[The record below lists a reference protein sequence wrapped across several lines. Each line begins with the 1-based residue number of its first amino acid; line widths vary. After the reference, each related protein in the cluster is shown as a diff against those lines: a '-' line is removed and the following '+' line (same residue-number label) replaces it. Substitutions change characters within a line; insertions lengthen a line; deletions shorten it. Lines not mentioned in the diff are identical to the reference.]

1 MGKGFGPGRKLVLNA
16 TVALVAAVA
25 VLTLAP
31 GAALARGDGWVHLAM
46 DPFLTTGCGTTLHVS
61 FPVNKEYV
69 RTTEEPDGS
78 TILQSTGSLL
88 IAFATDDGTSI
99 TVNASGPGKD
109 VAYPNGDFEV
119 DAQGWNVQ
127 GPLTAEQQA
136 DLGTPELFASTGKLD
151 FVYHADGTATPITIP
166 HHVIDLCAELLG

>member
-1 MGKGFGPGRKLVLNA
+1 MRRWLGSSRKPVARA
-16 TVALVAAVA
+16 TVVLSAAIVALMVA
-25 VLTLAP
+25 P
-31 GAALARGDGWVHLAM
+31 SAAWARGDGWVHLAM
-46 DPFLTTGCGTTLHVS
+46 DPFVTTGCGTTLHVS

-78 TILQSTGSLL
+78 TTFQFTGKLF
-88 IAFATDDGTSI
+88 ITFATDDGASV

-127 GPLTAEQQA
+127 GPLTPEQQA
-136 DLGTPELFASTGKLD
+136 DLGTPELFASTGNLD
-151 FVYHADGTATPITIP
+151 FIFRADGSATPITIP